1 MKRLIAICALAA
13 LAAGCS
19 THVRIRTEPEGGV
32 IRYRGEGR
40 AAFRWQYAYPTKTKT
55 EFDTRY
61 GRITTYARWPDGSES
76 EKVSVSL
83 SSFEDPPE
91 IVLRPSVPPPAAPP
105 RR

>member
-1 MKRLIAICALAA
+1 MKKLIALCALAA

-19 THVRIRTEPEGGV
+19 THVRS
-32 IRYRGEGR
+32 
-40 AAFRWQYAYPTKTKT
+40 AAFRWQYAYPTTTKT